1 MHLEPTITYAV
12 RPRPLPRE
20 STLGYL
26 QRVASAN
33 GLGSVGQLFA
43 SLRSRQQGAFDELC
57 ARLRLSDEERAHLFG
72 SLPAQWDH
80 PDTPLGLDHVDFNST
95 HGRWCPLCLR
105 EGGVLPGQWTLKLVC
120 SCPKHGTWLKES
132 CSRCGANLSWS
143 EVVQSEGQ
151 CPCGAR
157 LMDDDTEEA
166 DGDVQALTLLLCG
179 DSSGMGRLACL
190 SGLSTPAIQR
200 LVRYL
205 GPFQATTRPPHP
217 GQTLEVHRL
226 DVARGLVTGAA
237 SLLADW
243 PTNLHLKISD
253 IQKEAPGS
261 PSVRRTFDPLYR
273 VLYDALQD
281 AGFRFLRDAFEDYLH
296 DHWWGLICKRNRRMR
311 PETANGHLR
320 LSLPQ
325 MAKAA
330 CVPPSVVRHM
340 VQAELVP
347 SDSAKLTSGRHARS
361 IHLSELQGIKSA
373 MEGAM
378 SLEKTAL
385 MISLPKRRVRELIVG
400 GFLTPLVSR
409 QLNKGAAAW
418 LIPKGEIDR
427 FHVQTHPASG
437 GSKSI
442 TVRDILK
449 YWRLRER
456 ESVALIAAVVDGR
469 LHAEGDGQRSVPIGE
484 ATLNVASA
492 KEWLLKHR
500 RKAQPDFS
508 VDAAAKAL
516 GIKQQVAYDLV
527 RLGLLRS
534 ANSGS
539 LGLRVSSRD
548 IERFQTT
555 YVSLASLAS
564 ETRRSPRAL
573 LAEFS
578 VSPVCGP
585 TINGARQYFYRR
597 AELELRSVR
606 EVFGTY

>member
-1 MHLEPTITYAV
+1 MHLDSPPTLAI
-12 RPRPLPRE
+12 RPRPLPDE

-26 QRVASAN
+26 QRVANAN

-57 ARLRLSDEERAHLFG
+57 ARLRLSSEDRACLFG
-72 SLPAQWDH
+72 SLATRWAH
-80 PDTPLGLDHVDFNST
+80 NDTPLGLAHADFNSALR
-95 HGRWCPLCLR
+95 RWCPLCLR

-120 SCPKHGTWLKES
+120 ICTRHCTWLKET
-132 CSRCGANLSWS
+132 CSRCGAHLGWS
-143 EVVQSEGQ
+143 EVVQSEGK
-151 CPCGAR
+151 CPCGAS
-157 LMDDDTEEA
+157 LMEADVEDA

-190 SGLSTPAIQR
+190 SGLSTPAIHR

-217 GQTLEVHRL
+217 GQTLDVHRL

-237 SLLADW
+237 SLLANW
-243 PTNLHLKISD
+243 PTNLHSKISD

-273 VLYDALQD
+273 VLYDTLQE
-281 AGFRFLRDAFEDYLH
+281 AEFRFLRDAFEDYLH
-296 DHWWGLICKRNRRMR
+296 AHWWGLICKRNRRMR
-311 PETANGHLR
+311 PETANGHPR

-330 CVPPSVVRHM
+330 RVPPSVVRHM

-347 SDSAKLTSGRHARS
+347 SESAKLTSGRHARS
-361 IHLSELQGIKSA
+361 IHLSELQGIKNA
-373 MEGAM
+373 TGGAM

-385 MISLPKRRVRELIVG
+385 MLSLPKRRVRDLIAG

-427 FHVQTHPASG
+427 FHVPTIQASG
-437 GSKSI
+437 GSKSVP
-442 TVRDILK
+442 VRNILK
-449 YWRLRER
+449 YWRLGEH

-469 LHAEGDGQRSVPIGE
+469 LHAEGDGQRPVPIGE
-484 ATLNVASA
+484 ATLNVTCA
-492 KEWLLKHR
+492 KEWLHKHR
-500 RKAQPDFS
+500 SEARQDFS
-508 VDAAAKAL
+508 VDAAARAL

-534 ANSGS
+534 ANASS
-539 LGLRVSSRD
+539 LGQRVSSPD
-548 IERFQTT
+548 IERFQTAF
-555 YVSLASLAS
+555 VSLASLAR

-573 LAEFS
+573 LAELS

-597 AELELRSVR
+597 AEIDVQPVR
-606 EVFGTY
+606 EGSSRR

>member
-12 RPRPLPRE
+12 RPRPVPSE

-43 SLRSRQQGAFDELC
+43 SLRSRQPGAFDELC
-57 ARLRLSDEERAHLFG
+57 TRLRLSNEERARLFG
-72 SLPAQWDH
+72 SLPAQWGH
-80 PDTPLGLDHVDFNST
+80 PEIPLGLEHADFNST
-95 HGRWCPLCLR
+95 LGRWCPLCLR

-120 SCPKHGTWLKES
+120 TCPKHGIWLKES
-132 CSRCGANLSWS
+132 CSRCGANLRWS
-143 EVVQSEGQ
+143 EVVLSGGQ

-157 LMDDDTEEA
+157 LMDDGTEEA
-166 DGDVQALTLLLCG
+166 NEDVQALTLLLCG
-179 DSSGMGRLACL
+179 DSPGALRLSCL
-190 SGLSTPAIQR
+190 STLSTPAIHR

-205 GPFQATTRPPHP
+205 GPFQATTRPQHP
-217 GQTLEVHRL
+217 GQTLDVHRL

-237 SLLADW
+237 SLLANW
-243 PTNLHLKISD
+243 PINLHSKISD
-253 IQKEAPGS
+253 IQRETPGS

-273 VLYDALQD
+273 VLYGALQD
-281 AGFRFLRDAFEDYLH
+281 AEFRFLRDAFEDYLH
-296 DHWWGLICKRNRRMR
+296 VHWWGLICKRNRRMR
-311 PETANGHLR
+311 PETANGHPR

-330 CVPPSVVRHM
+330 RVPPSVVRHM
-340 VQAELVP
+340 VQAELIP
-347 SDSAKLTSGRHARS
+347 SSSAELMSGRHARS
-361 IHLSELQGIKSA
+361 IHLSELQRIKSA
-373 MEGAM
+373 TDGAM

-385 MISLPKRRVRELIVG
+385 MLSLPKRRVTELIFG
-400 GFLTPLVSR
+400 GFLAPLVSR

-427 FHVQTHPASG
+427 FHVPTIQASG
-437 GSKSI
+437 GSKSVP
-442 TVRDILK
+442 VRNILK
-449 YWRLRER
+449 YWRLGKH

-469 LHAEGDGQRSVPIGE
+469 LHAEGEGQRPVPIGE
-484 ATLNVASA
+484 ATLNVTCA
-492 KEWLLKHR
+492 KEWLHKHR
-500 RKAQPDFS
+500 SEARQDFS

-534 ANSGS
+534 TNAGS
-539 LGLRVSSRD
+539 LGQRVSSRD

-573 LAEFS
+573 LAELS

-585 TINGARQYFYRR
+585 TINGARQYFYCR
-597 AELELRSVR
+597 AEIDIQPVR
-606 EVFGTY
+606 EGASRR

>member
-1 MHLEPTITYAV
+1 MHLEPTITYTV

-43 SLRSRQQGAFDELC
+43 SLRSRHQGAFDELC
-57 ARLRLSDEERAHLFG
+57 ARLRLSDEERALLFG
-72 SLPAQWDH
+72 SLPAQWNH
-80 PDTPLGLDHVDFNST
+80 PDIPLGLEHADFNST

-132 CSRCGANLSWS
+132 CSRCGANLGWS
-143 EVVQSEGQ
+143 EVAQSEGQ
-151 CPCGAR
+151 CPCGAC

-166 DGDVQALTLLLCG
+166 GGDAQALTLLLCG

-190 SGLSTPAIQR
+190 SGLSTPAIHR

-237 SLLADW
+237 SLLANW
-243 PTNLHLKISD
+243 PTNFHLKISD
-253 IQKEAPGS
+253 IQKEGPGS

-281 AGFRFLRDAFEDYLH
+281 AEFRFLRDAFEEYLH
-296 DHWWGLICKRNRRMR
+296 VHWWGLICKRNRRMR
-311 PETANGHLR
+311 PETANGHPR

-330 CVPPSVVRHM
+330 RVPPSVVRHM

-361 IHLSELQGIKSA
+361 IHLSALQGIKSA
-373 MEGAM
+373 TDGAM

-385 MISLPKRRVRELIVG
+385 MLSLPKRRVRELIVG
-400 GFLTPLVSR
+400 GFLAPLVSR

-418 LIPKGEIDR
+418 LIPKVEIDR
-427 FHVQTHPASG
+427 FHVQTLPTSG

-442 TVRDILK
+442 PVRDILK
-449 YWRLRER
+449 YWRLREH
-456 ESVALIAAVVDGR
+456 EGCALIAAVADGH
-469 LHAEGDGQRSVPIGE
+469 LLAEGNGQRPVPIGA
-484 ATLNVASA
+484 ATLNVAIA
-492 KEWLLKHR
+492 KEWLQKHR
-500 RKAQPDFS
+500 TEERKDFS
-508 VDAAAKAL
+508 VDAAARAL
-516 GIKQQVAYDLV
+516 RIKQQVAYDLV
-527 RLGLLRS
+527 HRGLLRS
-534 ANSGS
+534 TNVGL
-539 LGLRVSSRD
+539 LGHRVSSRD

-555 YVSLASLAS
+555 YVSLASLAG

-573 LAEFS
+573 LAELYA
-578 VSPVCGP
+578 SPVCGASIDG
-585 TINGARQYFYRR
+585 TRQYFYCRADIDVQLVRKGSSRR
-597 AELELRSVR
+597 
-606 EVFGTY
+606 